1 MAWEMDGIW
10 LTYPSID
17 FRSQTDFKGTL
28 LLRYL
33 AENSGCQVS
42 RSAFVSPHQCKHN
55 REGSPTLQLQEA
67 LEVSPGAILFPL
79 PKAATGDVP

>member
-1 MAWEMDGIW
+1 MDGIW
-10 LTYPSID
+10 LTDLSID
-17 FRSQTDFKGTL
+17 FGSQTDFKGTL

-42 RSAFVSPHQCKHN
+42 PEAPLFPHTNANIIGK
-55 REGSPTLQLQEA
+55 GSPTLQLQES

-79 PKAATGDVP
+79 PNAATGDVP